1 MPSTVT
7 VAPAT
12 KMPSAI
18 PLGAS
23 VPALTAHAIS
33 VSLPT
38 WEDNIGY
45 EEGEERVVGKMETG
59 YPRFFIHRSIQKLAA
74 LCLVK
79 FGRPDEQCI
88 LLPSPKVA
96 IAGRDFLASQ
106 HPCIQSRIVEFVICP
121 STISII
127 DTSSSGKALGGVDCI
142 ELQILLFD
150 KVNWS
155 FGKAFWQHS
164 GDGICSRLAERAL
177 AFLGESPAGSS
188 IRSTSPPLVMMERPP
203 SKAPSTRNR
212 HYSKRTNSYSVPSTP
227 ITANTPNTPSIPNTP
242 TLGSAEDDAPVEP
255 VKEEAL
261 TSDLTTYLEER
272 YGRNLPLF
280 NAPLAKQALKRRIA
294 GGLLPSDEGYGTVTD
309 VARGAGSGSGSGKKS
324 VKEDDVY
331 LHPCGMSA
339 IWHAFDIARVARRRK
354 GEKEG
359 KSVCYGFPYT
369 DTLKIL
375 QKWGPGCHFLGNGG
389 SEDVPALEKLLEDRK
404 TDEPR
409 ILSLFCEF
417 PSNPLLRSPDLV
429 KIRQL
434 ADKHGFVIVV
444 DETIGNFIN
453 VEVVEFAD
461 IVVSSLTKI
470 FSGDANVM
478 GGSLILNPNS
488 PIFQDLKDAQEE
500 IYEDNV
506 YPEDAVY
513 LERNSR
519 DYRGR
524 IKRVNDN
531 AYDVTEYLY
540 GRSLQDESTPSNGK
554 VIKQVYYPRYQTPDM
569 YTQCQ
574 RSPPTGKGGFGGLF
588 SITFTSESASKAFY
602 NTIGC
607 AKGPSLGTSFTLAS
621 PYTILAHY
629 LELDWAASHGVE
641 RGLVRISVGQEDE
654 QVLKNWF
661 ESAVDAAEEAG
672 RKENGQ

>member
-1 MPSTVT
+1 MPSTI
-7 VAPAT
+7 VAAPPIT
-12 KMPSAI
+12 MPSPI

-45 EEGEERVVGKMETG
+45 EEGDQRVVGRMETG

-74 LCLVK
+74 LCLAK
-79 FGRPDEQCI
+79 FGRPDELCI

-96 IAGRDFLASQ
+96 GEGRDFLAHQ
-106 HPCIQSRIVEFVICP
+106 NPPVPSRIVEFVICP
-121 STISII
+121 SSISII
-127 DTSSSGKALGGVDCI
+127 DTKSLGGVDCI

-150 KVNWS
+150 KANWS

-164 GDGICSRLAERAL
+164 GDGICSRMAERAL
-177 AFLGESPAGSS
+177 AFLGELPAGSS
-188 IRSTSPPLVMMERPP
+188 NGPPTPPNLERPP
-203 SKAPSTRNR
+203 SKAPQTRNK
-212 HYSKRTNSYSVPSTP
+212 HYSRRTNSVPPTP
-227 ITANTPNTPSIPNTP
+227 TTPSAPPTPRLETNPNHD
-242 TLGSAEDDAPVEP
+242 DDAPVEP
-255 VKEEAL
+255 VKEEFL

-294 GGLLPSDEGYGTVTD
+294 GGLLPSDEGYGKVDD
-309 VARGAGSGSGSGKKS
+309 VVRGAGSGSGKKA

-331 LHPCGMSA
+331 LYPCGMSA
-339 IWHAFDIARVARRRK
+339 IWHAFDIARAARRRK

-375 QKWGPGCHFLGNGG
+375 QKWGPGCHFLGAGG
-389 SEDVPALEKLLEDRK
+389 TEDIPALEKLLEDRQS
-404 TDEPR
+404 DEPP

-434 ADKHGFVIVV
+434 ADKYGFVIVV

-488 PIFQDLKDAQEE
+488 PLFEHLKAAQSE
-500 IYEDNV
+500 IYEDNY

-513 LERNSR
+513 MERNSR

-531 AYDVTEYLY
+531 AYDVTDFLFR
-540 GRSLQDESTPSNGK
+540 RSLADKSTPTEGK
-554 VIKQVYYPRYQTPDM
+554 VIKQVYYPRFQTPEN
-569 YTQCQ
+569 YAQAQ
-574 RSPPTGKGGFGGLF
+574 RLPPTGKGGFGGLF
-588 SITFTSESASKAFY
+588 SITFTSEAASKAFY

-641 RGLVRISVGQEDE
+641 RGLVRISVGQEDQE
-654 QVLKNWF
+654 VLKNWF
-661 ESAVDAAEEAG
+661 ESAVKAAEDAG
-672 RKENGQ
+672 REVDGQ

>member
-1 MPSTVT
+1 MPSTVFA
-7 VAPAT
+7 APPIS
-12 KMPSAI
+12 MPSPI

-45 EEGEERVVGKMETG
+45 EEGEQRVVDRMETG

-74 LCLVK
+74 LCLAK
-79 FGRPDEQCI
+79 FGRPDELCI

-96 IAGRDFLASQ
+96 GEGRDFLASQ
-106 HPCIQSRIVEFVICP
+106 NPSIPARIVEFVICP
-121 STISII
+121 SAVSII
-127 DTSSSGKALGGVDCI
+127 DTSNTKALGGVDCI
-142 ELQILLFD
+142 ELQILLFH
-150 KVNWS
+150 KSNWS

-177 AFLGESPAGSS
+177 AFLGETPAGSTN
-188 IRSTSPPLVMMERPP
+188 RPPTPPTLERPP

-212 HYSKRTNSYSVPSTP
+212 HYSRRTNSVPPTPITPSTP
-227 ITANTPNTPSIPNTP
+227 STP
-242 TLGSAEDDAPVEP
+242 TLDKDDIPVEP

-261 TSDLTTYLEER
+261 TPDLTTYLEER
-272 YGRNLPLF
+272 YGRNMPLF

-294 GGLLPSDEGYGTVTD
+294 GGLLPSDEGYGTVDD
-309 VARGAGSGSGSGKKS
+309 VARGAGSGSGKRA

-331 LHPCGMSA
+331 LYPCGMSA
-339 IWHAFDIARVARRRK
+339 IWHAFDIARTARRRK

-375 QKWGPGCHFLGNGG
+375 EKWGPGCHFLGAGG
-389 SEDVPALEKLLEDRK
+389 TADIPALEKLLQNPDKEA
-404 TDEPR
+404 P

-434 ADKHGFVIVV
+434 ADEYGFVIVV

-488 PIFQDLKDAQEE
+488 PIFEDLKAAQTE
-500 IYEDNV
+500 IYEDNY

-513 LERNSR
+513 MERNSR

-531 AYDVTEYLY
+531 AYDVTDYLFK
-540 GRSLQDESTPSNGK
+540 RSLADRSTPLEGK
-554 VIKQVYYPRYQTPDM
+554 VIKQVYYPRFETPET
-569 YTQCQ
+569 YKQAQ
-574 RSPPTGKGGFGGLF
+574 RLPPTGKGGFGGLF
-588 SITFTSESASKAFY
+588 SITFTTEAASKAFY

-641 RGLVRISVGQEDE
+641 RGLVRISVGQED
-654 QVLKNWF
+654 QAVLRNWF
-661 ESAVDAAEEAG
+661 ESAVQAAEDAG
-672 RKENGQ
+672 RNL

>member
-1 MPSTVT
+1 MPSTIM
-7 VAPAT
+7 AAPPIQLPAT
-12 KMPSAI
+12 I

-38 WEDNIGY
+38 WDDNIGY
-45 EEGEERVVGKMETG
+45 EEGDKRVVDRMETG

-74 LCLVK
+74 LCLAK
-79 FGRPDEQCI
+79 FGRPDELCI

-96 IAGRDFLASQ
+96 GEGRDFLASQ
-106 HPCIQSRIVEFVICP
+106 KPSIPSRVVEFVICP
-121 STISII
+121 SAISLI
-127 DTSSSGKALGGVDCI
+127 DSSSSQAWGGVDCV

-150 KVNWS
+150 KAHWG
-155 FGKAFWQHS
+155 FGKAFWQHT

-177 AFLGESPAGSS
+177 AFLGETPAGSTA
-188 IRSTSPPLVMMERPP
+188 RPPTPPLERQP
-203 SKAPSTRNR
+203 SKAPSSRNR
-212 HYSKRTNSYSVPSTP
+212 HYSRRNTSVPSTP
-227 ITANTPNTPSIPNTP
+227 RTPTTPATPNAAS
-242 TLGSAEDDAPVEP
+242 DDAPVEA
-255 VKEEAL
+255 VTGENL
-261 TSDLTTYLEER
+261 TPELATYLEER
-272 YGRNLPLF
+272 YGRNMPLF

-294 GGLLPSDEGYGTVTD
+294 GGLLPSDEGFGKVDD
-309 VARGAGSGSGSGKKS
+309 VARGAGSGKKA

-331 LHPCGMSA
+331 LYPCGMSA
-339 IWHAFDIARVARRRK
+339 IWHAHDIARSARRRK
-354 GEKEG
+354 GEQEG

-375 QKWGPGCHFLGNGG
+375 NKWGPGCHFLGSGG
-389 SEDVPALEKLLEDRK
+389 TEDIPVLEKLLEERK
-404 TDEPR
+404 PDQPPL
-409 ILSLFCEF
+409 LSLFCEF

-429 KIRQL
+429 RLRQL
-434 ADKHGFVIVV
+434 ADKYGFVIVV

-478 GGSLILNPNS
+478 GGSLILNPNG
-488 PIFQDLKDAQEE
+488 PLFAELKAVQNAE
-500 IYEDNV
+500 YEDNY

-513 LERNSR
+513 MERNSR

-531 AYDVTEYLY
+531 AYDVTDFLY
-540 GRSLQDESTPSNGK
+540 RRSLDNSSTPAEGK
-554 VIKQVYYPRYQTPDM
+554 VVKKVYYPRFQTPEL
-569 YTQCQ
+569 YAQAQ
-574 RSPPTGKGGFGGLF
+574 RKPTTGKGGFGGLF
-588 SITFTSESASKAFY
+588 SVTFTSDEASKAFY
-602 NTIGC
+602 DTLGC

-629 LELDWAASHGVE
+629 LELDWAAEYGVE

-654 QVLKNWF
+654 AVLKQWF
-661 ESAVDAAEEAG
+661 ESALEAAEAV
-672 RKENGQ
+672 GQAKTKV

>member
-1 MPSTVT
+1 MPSTIMA
-7 VAPAT
+7 APPVQL
-12 KMPSAI
+12 PSTI
-18 PLGAS
+18 PLGCS

-45 EEGEERVVGKMETG
+45 EEGDKRVVDRMETG

-74 LCLVK
+74 LCLAK
-79 FGRPDEQCI
+79 FGRQDELCI

-96 IAGRDFLASQ
+96 SEGRDFLASRQ
-106 HPCIQSRIVEFVICP
+106 PAIASRVVEFVICP
-121 STISII
+121 SAVSLI
-127 DTSSSGKALGGVDCI
+127 DSSSSRALGGVDCV

-150 KVNWS
+150 KAHWS
-155 FGKAFWQHS
+155 MAKSFWQHS

-177 AFLGESPAGSS
+177 AFLGETPAGD
-188 IRSTSPPLVMMERPP
+188 STRPPTPPMDRPP

-212 HYSKRTNSYSVPSTP
+212 HYSRRNTASTPVTPRTPVTPSTS
-227 ITANTPNTPSIPNTP
+227 TF
-242 TLGSAEDDAPVEP
+242 SATTGQDAPVEP
-255 VKEEAL
+255 VSGEHL
-261 TSDLTTYLEER
+261 TPDLATYLEER

-294 GGLLPSDEGYGTVTD
+294 GGLLPSDEGFGQVDD
-309 VARGAGSGSGSGKKS
+309 VARGAGSGKRA
-324 VKEDDVY
+324 VQEDDVY
-331 LHPCGMSA
+331 LYPCGMSA
-339 IWHAFDIARVARRRK
+339 IWHAFAIARSARRRR
-354 GEKEG
+354 GEPEG

-375 QKWGPGCHFLGNGG
+375 QKWGPGAVFLGQGG
-389 SEDVPALEKLLEDRK
+389 VEDIPVLEELLESRK
-404 TDEPR
+404 PDEPR
-409 ILSLFCEF
+409 ITSLFCEF

-429 KIRQL
+429 RIRKL

-461 IVVSSLTKI
+461 VVVSSLTKI

-478 GGSLILNPNS
+478 GGSMILNPNS
-488 PIFQDLKDAQEE
+488 PIYDELKAVQAAE
-500 IYEDNV
+500 YEDIY

-513 LERNSR
+513 MERNSR

-531 AYDVTEYLY
+531 AYDVTDFLY
-540 GRSLQDESTPSNGK
+540 RRSLDDPTTPASGK
-554 VIKQVYYPRYQTPDM
+554 VIKKVYYPRFQTPET
-569 YTQCQ
+569 YAQAQ
-574 RSPPTGKGGFGGLF
+574 RLPSTGKGGFGGLF
-588 SITFTSESASKAFY
+588 SVTFTSEAASKAFY
-602 NTIGC
+602 NTLGC

-629 LELDWAASHGVE
+629 LELDWAAEYGVE

-654 QVLKNWF
+654 EVLKQWF
-661 ESAVDAAEEAG
+661 ETAVAAAEAAG
-672 RKENGQ
+672 AEV